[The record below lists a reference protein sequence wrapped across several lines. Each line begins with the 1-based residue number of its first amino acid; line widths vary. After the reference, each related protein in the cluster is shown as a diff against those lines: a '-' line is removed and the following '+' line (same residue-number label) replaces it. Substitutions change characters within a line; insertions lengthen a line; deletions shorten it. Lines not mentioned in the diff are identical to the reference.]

1 MLGPS
6 FGLCVVI
13 AAALMDVGVF
23 VALRFLD
30 FDFLDLDLRLGVAGA
45 AGSITCGFSTADACR
60 GAILG
65 FGFEYVSTTRA
76 KASLFDWSL
85 SRCCQRMPATFA
97 WKCCSFEYACAAE
110 SGVGVVPPF
119 AGVRFDAHHVEG
131 SFAQVV

>member
-1 MLGPS
+1 MGENGHDQQEGVVCARDGCEVHQQAVGVVLGPS
-6 FGLCVVI
+6 FGLGVVI

-60 GAILG
+60 GAILV

-76 KASLFDWSL
+76 KASLFDGSL
-85 SRCCQRMPATFA
+85 SRC
-97 WKCCSFEYACAAE
+97 
-110 SGVGVVPPF
+110 
-119 AGVRFDAHHVEG
+119 
-131 SFAQVV
+131 